1 VDDFLQMAALLHPD
15 TATAESYA
23 RAAVALEAK
32 GQVIPENDLWIA
44 AVALECDMPLATR
57 DAHFD
62 RVDGLTVL
70 HW

>member
-1 VDDFLQMAALLHPD
+1 MASSSPK
-15 TATAESYA
+15 TT
-23 RAAVALEAK
+23 V
-32 GQVIPENDLWIA
+32 WIA

-70 HW
+70 HWEPLKRDAA

>member
-1 VDDFLQMAALLHPD
+1 MDDFLQMAALLHPD

-44 AVALECDMPLATR
+44 AVALDCDMPLATR

-70 HW
+70 RW